1 MKFDGSS
8 TTYSRGARIVLYHE
22 RDKAV
27 TLLFKLEF
35 PSSNNIA
42 EYETYL
48 TRLVTALEMW
58 VKHLKVIGDSNPVV
72 YQTKGSFSL
81 RNPA

>member
-1 MKFDGSS
+1 MKFDGSL
-8 TTYSRGARIVLYHE
+8 TTYSGGAGIVLYHE
-22 RDKAV
+22 RDKDV

-35 PSSNNIA
+35 PSSNNTA